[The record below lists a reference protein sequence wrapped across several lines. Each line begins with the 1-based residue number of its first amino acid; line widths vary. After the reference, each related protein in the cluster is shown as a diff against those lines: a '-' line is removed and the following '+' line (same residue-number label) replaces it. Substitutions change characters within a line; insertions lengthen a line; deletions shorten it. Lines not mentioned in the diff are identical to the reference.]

1 MSLRSLTGRLRTLLG
16 RTQRLGGF
24 DADVE
29 AHLSLLEGDL
39 ERQGFSP
46 EEARREARRRFG
58 GVDQTREAFRDASGF
73 PALDA
78 IAQDVQYGLRMMRRQ
93 PGFSLLIVA
102 LVAVGVGANTAIFSL
117 VNAILLRPL
126 PYPAHDRLVV
136 VRSVIPATA
145 RTYPTLPAAAGEY
158 LLWRSPRPGFRRARR
173 GAAADADDDGPR
185 RTGPRRGL
193 PCHGVAAADARR
205 AAGGRARVS

>member
-1 MSLRSLTGRLRTLLG
+1 MR
-16 RTQRLGGF
+16 GF
-24 DADVE
+24 DAEIE
-29 AHLSLLEGDL
+29 AHLSLLRGPRAPGL
-39 ERQGFSP
+39 APGGAP
-46 EEARREARRRFG
+46 REARRRFG

-78 IAQDVQYGLRMMRRQ
+78 IAQDVRYGLRMMRRQ

-126 PYPAHDRLVV
+126 PYPNHERLVV

-145 RTYPTLPAAAGEY
+145 RTYPYAAGGRRRI
-158 LLWRSPRPGFRRARR
+158 LAVAVSRPGFRRHRR
-173 GAAADADDDGPR
+173 GAAAHPDDDGPR
-185 RTGPRRGL
+185 RSGARRGL

-205 AAGGRARVS
+205 AAGGRASVS